1 MIYNLKRSIFDGYI
15 LLVSCLIFCFKEK
28 MLLDKLEKMEQPE
41 ILGPGILG
49 CAVATAGG
57 FAVLNAA
64 YFSGGIIAVG
74 EVCLLPAVATFSG
87 VGFIF

>member
-1 MIYNLKRSIFDGYI
+1 
-15 LLVSCLIFCFKEK
+15 
-28 MLLDKLEKMEQPE
+28 MEQPE